1 MTQNTINWSSFPT
14 PIENGKMNTREEL
27 EVVRQQV
34 EKEAEVGFVEGIQ
47 NFMGFIEDVKA
58 EGFFMAV
65 YDKPFSVLFMETWQA
80 IGHAIGVFI
89 LGNGDILFLL
99 PAIVFMAGTFVVGKN
114 KFTKWIIPCWFFY
127 FLSRVFFRMII

>member
-65 YDKPFSVLFMETWQA
+65 YDKPFSVLFMETLQA

>member
-1 MTQNTINWSSFPT
+1 MTQNTINWSNFPS
-14 PIENGKMNTREEL
+14 PIENGKVNTREEL

-47 NFMGFIEDVKA
+47 NFMQFIGDVKS

-65 YDKPFSVLFMETWQA
+65 YDKPFSVLFMETLHQ

>member
-1 MTQNTINWSSFPT
+1 MTQNTINWSNFPN
-14 PIENGKMNTREEL
+14 PIDNGRMNTREEL

-47 NFMGFIEDVKA
+47 NFMGFIDDVKA

-65 YDKPFSVLFMETWQA
+65 YDKPFSVLFVETWQA
-80 IGHAIGVFI
+80 IFHAIGVFI
-89 LGNGDILFLL
+89 LGNGDVFFLL
-99 PAIVFMAGTFVVGKN
+99 PAIVFMTGTFIVGKN